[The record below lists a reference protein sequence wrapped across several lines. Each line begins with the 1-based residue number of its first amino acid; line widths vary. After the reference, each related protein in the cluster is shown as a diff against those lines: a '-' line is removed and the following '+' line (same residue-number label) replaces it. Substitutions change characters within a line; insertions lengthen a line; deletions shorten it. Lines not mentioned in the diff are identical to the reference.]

1 MTIEIKKS
9 VKPIKYKSAIDILED
24 RLEQI
29 KVNKNKELI
38 WILEHEEIYTG
49 GTSFSENEILDK
61 SINFIKT
68 NRGGKITYHGPGQL
82 VFYFVIDLNK
92 RGKNIKKII
101 TAIERTIIDTLKNYN
116 IECFAELYEKAT
128 SRKQSYFVGSSCKT
142 ERVGVVQDFWTD
154 PNADYLPIFSKQ
166 NYLIIKTFE
175 HSQVSVPLYPPSLG
189 VQPIRQY
196 GSIEDN
202 FSSFKTIINQSKA
215 RTITDYGKIIDLTFE
230 GVPLNAITEIENEK
244 YRFLI
249 QYPIKTINV
258 NEEVKMVQPDT
269 GPILFSDLNHDY
281 EMIMENLELAFIA
294 WNKTDYSEFLVRKEK
309 KLNQEFSVY
318 HYHEVK
324 KMKVINSI
332 II

>member
-1 MTIEIKKS
+1 MNSKSKKS
-9 VKPIKYKSAIDILED
+9 
-24 RLEQI
+24 
-29 KVNKNKELI
+29 N
-38 WILEHEEIYTG
+38 
-49 GTSFSENEILDK
+49 FSEFAGRGEFVVASLSFVVITALILFRDEEKIRVIENYCKKQSLWHDK
-61 SINFIKT
+61 NFK
-68 NRGGKITYHGPGQL
+68 KITY
-82 VFYFVIDLNK
+82 DK
-92 RGKNIKKII
+92 
-101 TAIERTIIDTLKNYN
+101 TLKLDLSKIKPKTVSHSPPLPINNVRIN
-116 IECFAELYEKAT
+116 IECFAELYEKST

-215 RTITDYGKIIDLTFE
+215 RSITDYGKIIDLTFE

-258 NEEVKMVQPDT
+258 NEEVKMIQPDT
-269 GPILFSDLNHDY
+269 GPILFSDLNHDF
-281 EMIMENLELAFIA
+281 EIIMENF
-294 WNKTDYSEFLVRKEK
+294 
-309 KLNQEFSVY
+309 
-318 HYHEVK
+318 
-324 KMKVINSI
+324 
-332 II
+332 